1 MKPLVQGGPWPVPR
15 GDGDACR
22 IDRQAR
28 RPGGPAWERPGARP
42 ASFLRRLLLSSAL
55 LVLSGCSTL
64 GHWGQAAGG
73 HLAVTRAAKPVDDWL
88 ADPATPPALAARL
101 KLSQQMRDFATTQLA
116 LPDNNSY
123 RRYADIGRT
132 AVVWNVIAA
141 PEFGF
146 QLKTWCYPLMG
157 CAGYQ
162 GWFDHDEAQR
172 HADALKVE
180 GWEVQVQAIPAYST
194 LGWSRWLGGDP
205 LLNTFIRYPEGEL
218 AAMIFHE
225 LAHQRV
231 YASDDTGFNEAYAS
245 AVELLGAREWL
256 AAKPDAL
263 AAFETGRAR
272 RARFQALA
280 REGRE
285 RLKAVYA
292 GPAEARPEGKA
303 AVLADL
309 RERAPREAPGYEAWF
324 QRANNASFA
333 ILSAYDELVPAFER
347 LFEHEG
353 RDWVRFH
360 AAVERLVPLS
370 GEERRATL
378 RSLAGGTPD
387 EADPAPRQTR

>member
-1 MKPLVQGGPWPVPR
+1 M
-15 GDGDACR
+15 
-22 IDRQAR
+22 
-28 RPGGPAWERPGARP
+28 
-42 ASFLRRLLLSSAL
+42 RRLLLSSAL
-55 LVLSGCSTL
+55 LALTGCGAL
-64 GHWGQAAGG
+64 GHWGQAASG

-88 ADPATPPALAARL
+88 ADPAIKPDLAERL
-101 KLSQQMRDFATTQLA
+101 RLTQRMRDFAVSALA

-123 RRYADIGRT
+123 RRYADIGRP

-162 GWFDHDEAQR
+162 GWFDREAAQS
-172 HADALKVE
+172 HADELKAE

-225 LAHQRV
+225 LAHQRA
-231 YASDDTGFNEAYAS
+231 YTSDDTGFNEAYAS

-256 AAKPDAL
+256 AAKPEAL

-272 RARFQALA
+272 RARFLALA

-285 RLKAVYA
+285 RLKVVYA
-292 GPAEARPEGKA
+292 GPAQARPEGKA

-324 QRANNASFA
+324 ERANNANFA
-333 ILSAYDELVPAFER
+333 ILAAYDDLVPAFQR
-347 LFEHEG
+347 LFEREG

-360 AAVERLVPLS
+360 AAVERLKPLS
-370 GEERRATL
+370 RDQRRATL
-378 RSLAGGTPD
+378 RALE
-387 EADPAPRQTR
+387 EAAHDPDPATRQAE